1 MQFQKGQS
9 GNPAGR
15 PRGAR
20 NRTTRLMQSLLAD
33 SAESIGRKV
42 IALAEEG
49 DIAAIRVCVDRL
61 APALKDEP
69 VDIELPFLEKPA
81 DSVAAAAAIVAG
93 VAAGEVTPSQA
104 AQLAKVVDVYVRAIE
119 TKTFDEREQ
128 SRSCGE
134 FGSRRG
140 RARRC
145 RRLRRALMS
154 RLHEVAA
161 LVGGRARYACGYRSQ
176 APAPD
181 CGRPREA
188 GRRVRPCSLEA
199 TRRKLNGR
207 DSRRTFGAMTVPIC
221 ACAKTGTGEVPCF
234 RLLFTGT
241 WGNSRARDANAR
253 RLAAARSQR
262 WRL

>member
-20 NRTTRLMQSLLAD
+20 SRTTRLMQSLLAE

-69 VDIELPFLEKPA
+69 VDIELPSLEKPA

-93 VAAGEVTPSQA
+93 VAAGELTPSQA

-119 TKTFDEREQ
+119 TKAFDERLSKVE
-128 SRSCGE
+128 
-134 FGSRRG
+134 
-140 RARRC
+140 
-145 RRLRRALMS
+145 
-154 RLHEVAA
+154 AA
-161 LVGGRARYACGYRSQ
+161 VKS
-176 APAPD
+176 APD
-181 CGRPREA
+181 RTWDGA
-188 GRRVRPCSLEA
+188 GH
-199 TRRKLNGR
+199 G
-207 DSRRTFGAMTVPIC
+207 
-221 ACAKTGTGEVPCF
+221 
-234 RLLFTGT
+234 
-241 WGNSRARDANAR
+241 DAGV
-253 RLAAARSQR
+253 
-262 WRL
+262 